1 MYKDTLRKRKD
12 DSFIV
17 KNYESNLK
25 LSYDSIRKDY
35 DIILTSVIPTQ
46 KNLIKTYL
54 WLDTFILGIC
64 FFFVKE
70 KLITSFVLFELFIT
84 LLPCVI
90 SMGILLFALY
100 HNKEKQFIYFEPK
113 TIANIKNDKWSYA
126 QGLINCIKGTKE
138 AFDFNSKIVSFRA
151 SLIRRGAAFL
161 FLSFLFFAFTTA
173 HISYNYF
180 DTNYRKEVKTM
191 ADDKPPV
198 ESDGNDT
205 TKMFL
210 STNNQVKVNKE
221 SFNESVE
228 IRKSSIISIITTSEK
243 PKPSSETNATVDK
256 KDNK

>member
-1 MYKDTLRKRKD
+1 MYKDTLRKKKD

-35 DIILTSVIPTQ
+35 DIILTSIIPTQ

-54 WLDTFILGIC
+54 WLNTFILGIC

-70 KLITSFVLFELFIT
+70 KLITTLDLIT
-84 LLPCVI
+84 LSVTLLLCVVSI
-90 SMGILLFALY
+90 GFLLFALY

-113 TIANIKNDKWSYA
+113 NIANIKNDKWSYA
-126 QGLINCIKGTKE
+126 QGLVNLMEDTKK
-138 AFDFNSKIVSFRA
+138 AFDFNSDIVKFRSFFIRWGGA
-151 SLIRRGAAFL
+151 SLFL
-161 FLSFLFFAFTTA
+161 AFLFFAFSTF

-180 DTNYRKEVKTM
+180 STTYRKEVKNM

-210 STNNQVKVNKE
+210 STNNQVKANTE
-221 SFNESVE
+221 SLNERVE
-228 IRKSSIISIITTSEK
+228 IRKSGSFSITSSEK
-243 PKPSSETNATVDK
+243 PKPSSDTNATDK
-256 KDNK
+256 KDKK